1 MLAGEQRNASGMA
14 QKRRKTS
21 ETGLDR
27 ITLMIPAELK
37 RRLES
42 EVEPGVRTFSDVVRD
57 CLKRG
62 MDAEYQG
69 YELTPWA
76 RAVGRATGLLADFLC
91 AADCP
96 RDAALGIVRTGAD
109 VFFSSLGAEKP
120 NKDDQ
125 KSIELFA
132 RTFARAIA
140 QTKEPPNVPHF
151 FVGGFGVRGQKDEL
165 LKIASELVEKERV

>member
-1 MLAGEQRNASGMA
+1 MA
-14 QKRRKTS
+14 QKRRKPK

-62 MDAEYQG
+62 MEAEYQG

-76 RAVGRATGLLADFLC
+76 RAVGRAMGLLADLLV
-91 AADCP
+91 AANCP
-96 RDAALGIVRTGAD
+96 RQAALGIVRAGAD
-109 VFFSSLGAEKP
+109 VFLSSLGAEKP
-120 NKDDQ
+120 NKGDEE
-125 KSIELFA
+125 SIEMFA
-132 RTFARAIA
+132 RTFARAIEQA
-140 QTKEPPNVPHF
+140 KEPSNVPQF

-165 LKIASELVEKERV
+165 LKIARELVEKERV